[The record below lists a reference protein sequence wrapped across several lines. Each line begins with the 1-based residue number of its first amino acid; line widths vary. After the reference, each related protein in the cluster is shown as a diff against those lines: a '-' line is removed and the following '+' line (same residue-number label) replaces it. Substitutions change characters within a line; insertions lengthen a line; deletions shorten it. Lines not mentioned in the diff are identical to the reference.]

1 MKRLKPY
8 IVIHH
13 FKNDE
18 QVLKEIKAGIEE
30 EGCLYFT
37 VKSLVNR
44 DSLSLSYEASKQ
56 SSLGLG
62 IGVNGTSAKISVRQ
76 QLDPVYVVTED
87 NNPRTIGQNAARFI
101 KGKPLR

>member
-8 IVIHH
+8 IVIYYSNVNE
-13 FKNDE
+13 K
-18 QVLKEIKAGIEE
+18 VLKEIKAGIEE
-30 EGCLYFT
+30 EGCLYST
-37 VKSLVNR
+37 MKSELNK

-62 IGVNGTSAKISVRQ
+62 IGINGSNVKMSIRQ
-76 QLDPVYVVTED
+76 QLDPVYIKSESLD
-87 NNPRTIGQNAARFI
+87 PRIIGQNAGRFI